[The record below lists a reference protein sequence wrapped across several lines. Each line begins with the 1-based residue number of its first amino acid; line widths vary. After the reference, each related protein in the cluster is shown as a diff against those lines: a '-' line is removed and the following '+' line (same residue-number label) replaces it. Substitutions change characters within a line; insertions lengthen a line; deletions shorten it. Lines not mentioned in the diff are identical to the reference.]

1 MTTTIPEA
9 YRDLIDRP
17 LILALAT
24 TLPNGTP
31 QVTPVWFYEEDGY
44 IYFNTAAGR
53 LKDKAMRDNPYI
65 AGMVLDPEN
74 PYRYVQIR
82 GPIVEILEG
91 AADRAGIDRLSLRYT
106 GNPVYNFGPP
116 DEPRVQYKVAP
127 EKVFAQG

>member
-17 LILALAT
+17 LMLALAT

-53 LKDKAMRDNPYI
+53 LKDKAMRENPYI

-74 PYRYVQIR
+74 PYRYMQIR

-91 AADRAGIDRLSLRYT
+91 AAGRTGIDRLSLRYT
-106 GNPVYNFGPP
+106 GNPVYSFGPP